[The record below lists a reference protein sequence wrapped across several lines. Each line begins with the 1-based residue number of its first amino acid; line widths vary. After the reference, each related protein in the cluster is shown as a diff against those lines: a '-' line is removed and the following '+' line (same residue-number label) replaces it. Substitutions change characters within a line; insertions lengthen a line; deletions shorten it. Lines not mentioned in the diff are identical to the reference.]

1 MSRDLQTGN
10 GQNKLALWAERVSSC
25 RNSGLRVKDWC
36 RENGVNE
43 QTYYK
48 WQKKLFTM
56 AQTQQES
63 RFAEVTPVRTS
74 GNIAVT
80 VRNLRNGSGYSQRRG
95 RGYRGNGTAGM
106 KVMLSDFTG
115 ADRVYIVC
123 GYTDLR
129 RGIDG
134 LAALV
139 QQEFQLNPFSNC
151 LFLFC
156 GRRRDRI
163 KALYWE
169 GNGFVLLY
177 KRLESGSFQWPRK
190 ESEARSLTP
199 QQYRW
204 LMEGLSVDQPKAHK
218 PVSGLEIV

>member
-1 MSRDLQTGN
+1 MAAAVIRDG
-10 GQNKLALWAERVSSC
+10 
-25 RNSGLRVKDWC
+25 
-36 RENGVNE
+36 
-43 QTYYK
+43 
-48 WQKKLFTM
+48 
-56 AQTQQES
+56 
-63 RFAEVTPVRTS
+63 P
-74 GNIAVT
+74 
-80 VRNLRNGSGYSQRRG
+80 
-95 RGYRGNGTAGM
+95 GTAGGSFCGSDSVAAGSYWQCSRDGADCRSRGRYSFRCGCGDCGNGAAVSE
-106 KVMLSDFTG
+106 VMLTDFSG
-115 ADRVYIVC
+115 ADRVYIAC

-139 QQEFQLNPFSNC
+139 QQQFNLDPFTNT

-169 GNGFVLLY
+169 GNGFILLY

-190 ESEARSLTP
+190 ESEARALTP

>member
-1 MSRDLQTGN
+1 MR
-10 GQNKLALWAERVSSC
+10 W
-25 RNSGLRVKDWC
+25 
-36 RENGVNE
+36 
-43 QTYYK
+43 
-48 WQKKLFTM
+48 
-56 AQTQQES
+56 
-63 RFAEVTPVRTS
+63 P
-74 GNIAVT
+74 
-80 VRNLRNGSGYSQRRG
+80 
-95 RGYRGNGTAGM
+95 GTAGGSVYGSNTGTACSFR
-106 KVMLSDFTG
+106 KCGSDCPDRWSRGRYSFRSRGSHCGNGAANFEVMLTDFTG
-115 ADRVYIVC
+115 ADRVFIAC

-134 LAALV
+134 LATLV
-139 QQEFQLNPFSNC
+139 QQQFKLDPFTNT

-190 ESEARSLTP
+190 ESEARALTP

-218 PVSGLEIV
+218 PISGLEIV